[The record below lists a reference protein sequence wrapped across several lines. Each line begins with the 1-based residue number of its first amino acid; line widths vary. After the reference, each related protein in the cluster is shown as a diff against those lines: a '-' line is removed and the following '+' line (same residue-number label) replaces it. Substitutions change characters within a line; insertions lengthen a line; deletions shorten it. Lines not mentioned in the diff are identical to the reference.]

1 MSKFFPQVWRVRC
14 LEDMSEKTA
23 ELQIPVS
30 DVKFDV
36 WNSMKAAA
44 VNDSEG
50 VYIGLT
56 KIALGVYNA
65 GVATNSVKVAA
76 DRESRD
82 FAAISFATAY
92 AVDESIT
99 KLANNGQI
107 TPDEA
112 IEFLKLNA
120 DSAFDDIFG
129 MLKESDWYKHPAV
142 IGAGAGAVVGGGIGA
157 WGDDENRLRGG
168 LFGAAGGAAVG
179 GVGGAVF
186 HDWRQGE
193 QLEAAAGEAMKAK
206 ALQETS
212 QVEHGAQRVNNTLN
226 QWLQAGDMHSPEAAG
241 ILRANEGAL
250 RQHFAAGAEGLPA
263 EVVQQLAQKDPGLYQ
278 RLIENRQNRFPPVG
292 PQKPPKAPKGR
303 P

>member
-23 ELQIPVS
+23 DLQIPVS

-36 WNSMKAAA
+36 WNNMKAAA
-44 VNDSEG
+44 SNDSEG

-65 GVATNSVKVAA
+65 GVATNSVKLAA
-76 DRESRD
+76 DREVRD

-99 KLANNGQI
+99 KLANCGEI
-107 TPDEA
+107 TPDDA

-142 IGAGAGAVVGGGIGA
+142 IGAGAGAVVGGGLGA

-186 HDWRQGE
+186 HDWRQAD
-193 QLEAAAGEAMKAK
+193 QLEDAAAKLTQSKLLE
-206 ALQETS
+206 ETS
-212 QVEHGAQRVNNTLN
+212 AKEQRINNALGQWQQAAHFPEVQQVLK
-226 QWLQAGDMHSPEAAG
+226 
-241 ILRANEGAL
+241 ANEGAMKA
-250 RQHFAAGAEGLPA
+250 RFATGAEDLPA
-263 EVVQQLAQKDPGLYQ
+263 EVVDALGKLHPNAYQ
-278 RLIENRQNRFPPVG
+278 NLIDARNAKFPPIV
-292 PQKPPKAPKGR
+292 PQKQPKGR

>member
-23 ELQIPVS
+23 DLQIPVS

-36 WNSMKAAA
+36 WNNMKAAA
-44 VNDSEG
+44 SNDSEG

-65 GVATNSVKVAA
+65 GVATNSVKLAA
-76 DRESRD
+76 DREVRD

-99 KLANNGQI
+99 KLANCGEI
-107 TPDEA
+107 TPDDA

-142 IGAGAGAVVGGGIGA
+142 IGAGAGAVVGGGLGA

-179 GVGGAVF
+179 GIGGAVL
-186 HDWRQGE
+186 HDWRQAD
-193 QLEAAAGEAMKAK
+193 QLEGVAAQAAQAK
-206 ALQETS
+206 ALQET
-212 QVEHGAQRVNNTLN
+212 GAIDQRTNNTLN
-226 QWLQAGDMHSPEAAG
+226 QWLQAGEMHSPEVAG
-241 ILRANEGAL
+241 MLRANEPAL
-250 RQHFAAGAEGLPA
+250 RARFAAGADDLPA
-263 EVVQQLAQKDPGLYQ
+263 EIVAQLAQKDPGLYQ
-278 RLIENRQNRFPPVG
+278 QLINNRQTRFPPVG
-292 PQKPPKAPKGR
+292 PQKPPKAPKAR